1 MELPRRHRPFKR
13 RMHPID
19 GGRWKSFYSA
29 HVRVGYT
36 MISFLIC
43 SAMGFG
49 MAVAL
54 PLAIVEGLALSIVFA
69 ALAERYLFP
78 MPLD

>member
-1 MELPRRHRPFKR
+1 
-13 RMHPID
+13 
-19 GGRWKSFYSA
+19 
-29 HVRVGYT
+29 
-36 MISFLIC
+36 
-43 SAMGFG
+43 